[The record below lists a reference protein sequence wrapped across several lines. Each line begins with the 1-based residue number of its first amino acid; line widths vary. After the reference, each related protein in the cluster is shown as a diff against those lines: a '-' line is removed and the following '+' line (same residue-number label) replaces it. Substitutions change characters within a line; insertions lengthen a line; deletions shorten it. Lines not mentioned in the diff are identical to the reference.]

1 MTQEN
6 TQNTLHTLSQRILTK
21 RNGKIVLALAVVC
34 VLAAG
39 GGKYYLHQQHVAH
52 HEQRLAAISQMVQAQ
67 AVQHNV
73 TLLSEDHAKAAA
85 AQALGQDESSLTF
98 KEVALLDLDQMKHG
112 DKAKHEKFKKA
123 HGGEPGH
130 EEKGGPGR
138 DSRPDGPAPQ
148 PGQAPQNS
156 QNAQGQKADAA
167 AGASGKQVQRP
178 FRPMYA
184 IRATDGQV
192 KYNVLLDAVSG
203 SIIDSR
209 VI

>member
-21 RNGKIVLALAVVC
+21 RNGKIVLAFAVVC
-34 VLAAG
+34 ILAAG

-73 TLLSEDHAKAAA
+73 TLLSEDQAKAAA
-85 AQALGQDESSLTF
+85 AQALGQEESSLTF

-112 DKAKHEKFKKA
+112 GKAKHENFKKA
-123 HGGEPGH
+123 HGGEPGR
-130 EEKGGPGR
+130 EEKG
-138 DSRPDGPAPQ
+138 SRPDGPAPQ
-148 PGQAPQNS
+148 PGQAPQNG
-156 QNAQGQKADAA
+156 QNAQGPKADAA
-167 AGASGKQVQRP
+167 SGASSKQVQRP

-203 SIIDSR
+203 NIIDSR